1 MSDEMDVRISPT
13 LHPGIAGEI
22 ADYDDDT
29 RPLLGQTETAVDE
42 AFKALQSIHD
52 AKAGAAKNPTLNEY
66 AQLVAVDT
74 HATKV
79 MSKVYGSWSRA
90 VDVLN
95 ANIAKMDKELN
106 APVEQRA
113 TASMASEIRSFFRG
127 LKSDG
132 ARMGALRKAIESGD
146 DVTATAVLGGR
157 PYLSGLS
164 DDLHAEFLH
173 DWHRAQRPVEAK
185 KLAAMRQA
193 ADMLNNRYK
202 LLTKAVTEAVGD
214 IKIYETSKVNG
225 APILVKTITPAQV
238 RKQVKESNEAF
249 AVPV

>member
-1 MSDEMDVRISPT
+1 MSDEMDTRTSPT

-52 AKAGAAKNPTLNEY
+52 AKAGPERNPTWND
-66 AQLVAVDT
+66 AARLVAVDN

-79 MSKVYGSWSRA
+79 MNKVYASWSRA
-90 VDVLN
+90 VDTLN

-113 TASMASEIRSFFRG
+113 TASMASEIRAYFRD
-127 LKSDG
+127 LKPG
-132 ARMGALRKAIESGD
+132 PRMNALRQAIEAGD
-146 DVTATAVLGGR
+146 EVTVTAVLGGR
-157 PYLSGLS
+157 PYLSGLEPE
-164 DDLHAEFLH
+164 LHAEFLH
-173 DWHRAQRPVEAK
+173 DWHKAQRPLEAK

-193 ADMLNNRYK
+193 ADMLNSRYK
-202 LLTKAVTEAVGD
+202 LLTKAVTDAVGD

-225 APILVKTITPAQV
+225 APILVKTITPAMV

-249 AVPV
+249 AIPV

>member
-1 MSDEMDVRISPT
+1 MADEMDIRISPT

-52 AKAGAAKNPTLNEY
+52 AKAGAERNPTWND
-66 AQLVAVDT
+66 AARLVAVDN

-79 MSKVYGSWSRA
+79 MNKVYASWSRA
-90 VDVLN
+90 VDALN

-113 TASMASEIRSFFRG
+113 TASMASEIRAYFRD
-127 LKSDG
+127 LKPG
-132 ARMGALRKAIESGD
+132 PRMNALRQAIEAGD
-146 DVTATAVLGGR
+146 EVTVTAVLGGR
-157 PYLSGLS
+157 PYLSGLEPE
-164 DDLHAEFLH
+164 LHAEFLH
-173 DWHRAQRPVEAK
+173 DWHKAQRPLEAK

-202 LLTKAVTEAVGD
+202 LLTKAVTDAVGD

-249 AVPV
+249 TVPV

>member
-1 MSDEMDVRISPT
+1 MADKIDTRISPT

-29 RPLLGQTETAVDE
+29 RPLLGATETAVDE
-42 AFKALQSIHD
+42 AYQALRSIHD

-79 MSKVYGSWSRA
+79 MSKVYGSWSRT
-90 VDVLN
+90 VDTLN
-95 ANIAKMDKELN
+95 ANITNLEGELN

-113 TASMASEIRSFFRG
+113 TASMASEIRSYFRQLEPG
-127 LKSDG
+127 P
-132 ARMGALRKAIESGD
+132 RMNALRKAIESGD
-146 DVTATAVLGGR
+146 DMTVTAVLGGR
-157 PYLSGLS
+157 PYLSGLEP
-164 DDLHAEFLH
+164 DLHAEFLH
-173 DWHRAQRPVEAK
+173 DWHNAQRPVEAK
-185 KLAAMRQA
+185 KLRAMKAA
-193 ADMLNNRYK
+193 ADLLNNRYK
-202 LLTKAVTEAVGD
+202 LLTKAVIEAVGD
-214 IKIYETSKVNG
+214 IKIYEPSKVNG

-238 RKQVKESNEAF
+238 REQVKASNAAF

>member
-1 MSDEMDVRISPT
+1 MADEIDVRISPT

-22 ADYDDDT
+22 ADYDDET

-79 MSKVYGSWSRA
+79 MNKVYSSWSRA

-95 ANIAKMDKELN
+95 ANITKADAELN

-113 TASMASEIRSFFRG
+113 TAAMASEIRSYFRS
-127 LKSDG
+127 LNDG
-132 ARMGALRKAIESGD
+132 PRMNALRQAIEAGD
-146 DVTATAVLGGR
+146 DVTVTAVLGGR
-157 PYLSGLS
+157 PYLSGLEP
-164 DDLHAEFLH
+164 DLHAEFLR
-173 DWHRAQRPVEAK
+173 DWHKAQRPVEAK
-185 KLAAMRQA
+185 KLGAMRQA

-202 LLTKAVTEAVGD
+202 LLTKAVSDAVGD
-214 IKIYETSKVNG
+214 IKIYEESKVNG
-225 APILVKTITPAQV
+225 APILVKTITPEMV
-238 RKQVKESNEAF
+238 RKQVKESNAAF

>member
-1 MSDEMDVRISPT
+1 MSDEMDTRISPT

-22 ADYDDDT
+22 ADYDEDT

-79 MSKVYGSWSRA
+79 MSKVYASWSRA

-95 ANIAKMDKELN
+95 ANITKLDKELN

-132 ARMGALRKAIESGD
+132 AR
-146 DVTATAVLGGR
+146 
-157 PYLSGLS
+157 
-164 DDLHAEFLH
+164 
-173 DWHRAQRPVEAK
+173 
-185 KLAAMRQA
+185 
-193 ADMLNNRYK
+193 
-202 LLTKAVTEAVGD
+202 
-214 IKIYETSKVNG
+214 IYNV
-225 APILVKTITPAQV
+225 
-238 RKQVKESNEAF
+238 
-249 AVPV
+249 

>member
-1 MSDEMDVRISPT
+1 MSDEMDTRISPT

-52 AKAGAAKNPTLNEY
+52 AKAGAAKNPTLNEF

-79 MSKVYGSWSRA
+79 MGKVYNSWSRA

-113 TASMASEIRSFFRG
+113 TAMMASEIRAYFRG
-127 LKSDG
+127 LPNDG

-146 DVTATAVLGGR
+146 EVTATAVLGGR
-157 PYLSGLS
+157 PYLSGFEP
-164 DDLHAEFLH
+164 DLHAEFLH
-173 DWHRAQRPVEAK
+173 DWHKAQRPVEAK

-202 LLTKAVTEAVGD
+202 LLTKAVADAVGD
-214 IKIYETSKVNG
+214 IKIYEESKVNG
-225 APILVKTITPAQV
+225 APILVRTITPAQV

>member
-1 MSDEMDVRISPT
+1 MSDQIDTRISPT

-29 RPLLGQTETAVDE
+29 RPLLGATETVVHE
-42 AFKALQSIHD
+42 AYQALQSIHD

-66 AQLVAVDT
+66 AQLVAFDT

-79 MSKVYGSWSRA
+79 MNKVYGSWSRT
-90 VDVLN
+90 VDTLN
-95 ANIAKMDKELN
+95 ANITKLEGELN

-113 TASMASEIRSFFRG
+113 TQSMASEIRAHFKG
-127 LKSDG
+127 LKTDG
-132 ARMGALRKAIESGD
+132 ERMGALRKAIENGD
-146 DVTATAVLGGR
+146 AVTVTAVLGGR
-157 PYLSGLS
+157 PYLSGLEP
-164 DDLHAEFLH
+164 DLHAEFLH
-173 DWHRAQRPVEAK
+173 DWHNAQRPVEAK
-185 KLAAMRQA
+185 KLRAMKAA
-193 ADMLNNRYK
+193 ADLLNNRYK

-214 IKIYETSKVNG
+214 IKIYEPSKVNG

-238 RKQVKESNEAF
+238 REQVKASNAAF

>member
-1 MSDEMDVRISPT
+1 MADEIDVRISPT

-52 AKAGAAKNPTLNEY
+52 AKVGAEKNPTFNDAARLI
-66 AQLVAVDT
+66 AVDT

-79 MSKVYGSWSRA
+79 MSKVYASWSRT
-90 VDVLN
+90 VDTLN
-95 ANIAKMDKELN
+95 ANITKLDKELN

-113 TASMASEIRSFFRG
+113 TASMASEIRAYFRD
-127 LKSDG
+127 LKPG
-132 ARMGALRKAIESGD
+132 PRMNALRQAIEAGD
-146 DVTATAVLGGR
+146 EVTVTAVLGGR
-157 PYLSGLS
+157 PYLSGLEPE
-164 DDLHAEFLH
+164 LHAEFLR
-173 DWHRAQRPVEAK
+173 DWHAAQRPVEAK
-185 KLAAMRQA
+185 KLRAMTAA

-214 IKIYETSKVNG
+214 IKIYEPSKVNG
-225 APILVKTITPAQV
+225 APVLVKTITPAQI

>member
-1 MSDEMDVRISPT
+1 MSDEMDTRISPT

-29 RPLLGQTETAVDE
+29 RPLLGGTETAVDE

-79 MSKVYGSWSRA
+79 MSKVYASWSRE
-90 VDVLN
+90 VDKLN
-95 ANIAKMDKELN
+95 ANITKLDKELN

-113 TASMASEIRSFFRG
+113 TASMASEIRAYFRD
-127 LKSDG
+127 LKPG
-132 ARMGALRKAIESGD
+132 PRMNALRQAIEAGD
-146 DVTATAVLGGR
+146 EVTVTAVLGGR
-157 PYLSGLS
+157 PYLSGLEPE
-164 DDLHAEFLH
+164 LHAEFLH
-173 DWHRAQRPVEAK
+173 DWHKAQRPLEAK

-193 ADMLNNRYK
+193 AEMLNNRYK
-202 LLTKAVTEAVGD
+202 LLTKAVTDAVGD

>member
-1 MSDEMDVRISPT
+1 MSESIDTRISPT

-29 RPLLGQTETAVDE
+29 RPLLGATETAVDE
-42 AFKALQSIHD
+42 AYQALRSIHD

-79 MSKVYGSWSRA
+79 MSKVYGSWSRT
-90 VDVLN
+90 VDTLN
-95 ANIAKMDKELN
+95 ANITKLEGELN

-113 TASMASEIRSFFRG
+113 TASMASEIRSYFRSLDPG
-127 LKSDG
+127 P
-132 ARMGALRKAIESGD
+132 RMSALRQAIEAGD
-146 DVTATAVLGGR
+146 DTTVTAVLGGR
-157 PYLSGLS
+157 PYLSGLAP
-164 DDLHAEFLH
+164 DLHAEFLH
-173 DWHRAQRPVEAK
+173 DWHNAQRPIDAK
-185 KLAAMRQA
+185 KLRALKAA
-193 ADMLNNRYK
+193 ADLLNNRYK

-214 IKIYETSKVNG
+214 IKIYEPSKVNG

-238 RKQVKESNEAF
+238 REQVKASNAAF

>member
-1 MSDEMDVRISPT
+1 MSDEMDIRISPT

-22 ADYDDDT
+22 VDYDDDT

-52 AKAGAAKNPTLNEY
+52 AKAGAAKNPTFNEY

-79 MSKVYGSWSRA
+79 MNKVYASWSRA
-90 VDVLN
+90 VDTLN

-113 TASMASEIRSFFRG
+113 TASMASEIRAYFRD
-127 LKSDG
+127 LKPG
-132 ARMGALRKAIESGD
+132 PRMNALRQAIEAGD
-146 DVTATAVLGGR
+146 EVTVTAVLGGR
-157 PYLSGLS
+157 PYLSGLEPE
-164 DDLHAEFLH
+164 LHAEFLH
-173 DWHRAQRPVEAK
+173 DWHKAQRPLEAK

-202 LLTKAVTEAVGD
+202 LLTKAVSDAVGD

>member
-1 MSDEMDVRISPT
+1 MSDQIDTRISPT

-29 RPLLGQTETAVDE
+29 RPLLGATETAVDE
-42 AFKALQSIHD
+42 AYQALRSIHD

-90 VDVLN
+90 IDTLN
-95 ANIAKMDKELN
+95 ANIVKLDAELN

-113 TASMASEIRSFFRG
+113 TASMASEIRSYFRG
-127 LKSDG
+127 LEPG
-132 ARMGALRKAIESGD
+132 PRMNALRKAIESGD
-146 DVTATAVLGGR
+146 DMTVTAVLGGR
-157 PYLSGLS
+157 PYLSGLEP
-164 DDLHAEFLH
+164 DLHAEFLH
-173 DWHRAQRPVEAK
+173 DWHNAQRPVEAK
-185 KLAAMRQA
+185 KLRAMKAA

-202 LLTKAVTEAVGD
+202 LLSKAVTEAVGD
-214 IKIYETSKVNG
+214 IKIYEPSKVNG

-238 RKQVKESNEAF
+238 REQVKASNAAF

>member
-1 MSDEMDVRISPT
+1 MPEEMDTRISPT

-52 AKAGAAKNPTLNEY
+52 AKAGAEKNPTFNDAARLI
-66 AQLVAVDT
+66 AVDT

-79 MSKVYGSWSRA
+79 MNKVYASWSRA
-90 VDVLN
+90 VDTLN
-95 ANIAKMDKELN
+95 ANIAKLDKELN

-113 TASMASEIRSFFRG
+113 TASMASEIRAYFRG
-127 LKSDG
+127 LEQG
-132 ARMGALRKAIESGD
+132 PRMNALRKAIEAGD
-146 DVTATAVLGGR
+146 EITVTAVLGGR
-157 PYLSGLS
+157 PYLSGL
-164 DDLHAEFLH
+164 DPDLHAEYLR
-173 DWHRAQRPVEAK
+173 DWHNAQRPVEAK
-185 KLAAMRQA
+185 KLRAMTAA

-202 LLTKAVTEAVGD
+202 LLTKAVTDAVGD
-214 IKIYETSKVNG
+214 IKIYETAADGKRQ
-225 APILVKTITPAQV
+225 ILVKTITPAQV
-238 RKQVKESNEAF
+238 RAQVKASNEAF

>member
-1 MSDEMDVRISPT
+1 MSDDIDVRISPT
-13 LHPGIAGEI
+13 LHPGIAGDI

-52 AKAGAAKNPTLNEY
+52 AKAAAATNPTWNEY
-66 AQLVAVDT
+66 EQLVQVDT
-74 HATKV
+74 HATKL

-113 TASMASEIRSFFRG
+113 TAAMASEIRTYFRE
-127 LKSDG
+127 LKPG
-132 ARMGALRKAIESGD
+132 PRMNALRQAIEAGD
-146 DVTATAVLGGR
+146 EVTATAVLGGR
-157 PYLSGLS
+157 PYLSGL
-164 DDLHAEFLH
+164 DPELHAEFLH
-173 DWHRAQRPVEAK
+173 DWHKAQRPVEAK
-185 KLAAMRQA
+185 KLGAMRQA

-202 LLTKAVTEAVGD
+202 LLTKAVGDAVGD
-214 IKIYETSKVNG
+214 IKIYEPSKVNG
-225 APILVKTITPAQV
+225 APVLVRTITPKQV
-238 RKQVKESNEAF
+238 REQVKAANKPF

>member
-1 MSDEMDVRISPT
+1 MADEMDIRISPT

-52 AKAGAAKNPTLNEY
+52 AKAGAERNPTWND
-66 AQLVAVDT
+66 AARLVAVDN

-79 MSKVYGSWSRA
+79 MNKVYASWSRA
-90 VDVLN
+90 VDTLN

-113 TASMASEIRSFFRG
+113 TASMASEIRAYFRD
-127 LKSDG
+127 LKPG
-132 ARMGALRKAIESGD
+132 PRMNALRQAIEAGD
-146 DVTATAVLGGR
+146 EVTVTAVLGGR
-157 PYLSGLS
+157 PYLSGLEP
-164 DDLHAEFLH
+164 DLHAEFLH
-173 DWHRAQRPVEAK
+173 DWHKAQRPLEAK

-193 ADMLNNRYK
+193 ADMLNSRYK
-202 LLTKAVTEAVGD
+202 LLTKAVTDAVGD

-225 APILVKTITPAQV
+225 APILVKTITPAMV

-249 AVPV
+249 AIPV

>member
-1 MSDEMDVRISPT
+1 MSDEVDIRISPT
-13 LHPGIAGEI
+13 LHPGIAGEV
-22 ADYDDDT
+22 ADYDEDT

-79 MSKVYGSWSRA
+79 MDKVYGSWSRA

-113 TASMASEIRSFFRG
+113 TAAMASEIRTYFRG
-127 LKSDG
+127 LKDG
-132 ARMGALRKAIESGD
+132 PRMNALRQAIESGD
-146 DVTATAVLGGR
+146 EVTATAVLGGR
-157 PYLSGLS
+157 PYLSGL
-164 DDLHAEFLH
+164 DPDLHAEFLH
-173 DWHRAQRPVEAK
+173 DWHKAQRPVEAK
-185 KLAAMRQA
+185 KLGAMRQA
-193 ADMLNNRYK
+193 ADMLNDRYK
-202 LLTKAVTEAVGD
+202 LLTKAVADAVGD
-214 IKIYETSKVNG
+214 IKIYEPSKVNG
-225 APILVKTITPAQV
+225 APILVKTITPSMV
-238 RKQVKESNEAF
+238 RKQVKESNAAF

>member
-79 MSKVYGSWSRA
+79 MSKVYASWSRT
-90 VDVLN
+90 VDTLN
-95 ANIAKMDKELN
+95 ANIAKLDKELN

-146 DVTATAVLGGR
+146 DVTVTAILGGR

-164 DDLHAEFLH
+164 DELHAEFLH
-173 DWHRAQRPVEAK
+173 DWHRAQRPLEAK

-202 LLTKAVTEAVGD
+202 LLTRAVTEAVGD

-225 APILVKTITPAQV
+225 APILVKTITPAEV

>member
-1 MSDEMDVRISPT
+1 MADEVDTRISPT

-22 ADYDDDT
+22 ADYDDET
-29 RPLLGQTETAVDE
+29 RPLLGATETAVSE
-42 AFKALQSIHD
+42 AYQALQSIHD
-52 AKAGAAKNPTLNEY
+52 AKAGATKNPTLNEY

-90 VDVLN
+90 VDTLN
-95 ANIAKMDKELN
+95 ANIATMEKDLN

-113 TASMASEIRSFFRG
+113 TAAMASEIRSYFRQLEPG
-127 LKSDG
+127 P
-132 ARMGALRKAIESGD
+132 RMNALRQAIESGD
-146 DVTATAVLGGR
+146 EITVTAVLGGR
-157 PYLSGLS
+157 SYLSGLEP
-164 DDLHAEFLH
+164 DLHAEYLR
-173 DWHRAQRPVEAK
+173 DWHNAQRPLEAK
-185 KLAAMRQA
+185 KVRAMKAA

-202 LLTKAVTEAVGD
+202 LLTKAVTDAVGD

-225 APILVKTITPAQV
+225 APLLVKTITPAQV
-238 RKQVKESNEAF
+238 REQVKASNAAF

>member
-1 MSDEMDVRISPT
+1 MADEMDTRISPT

-52 AKAGAAKNPTLNEY
+52 AKAGAERNPTWND
-66 AQLVAVDT
+66 AARLVAVDN

-79 MSKVYGSWSRA
+79 MNKVYASWSRA
-90 VDVLN
+90 VDTLN

-113 TASMASEIRSFFRG
+113 TASMASEIRAYFRD
-127 LKSDG
+127 LKPG
-132 ARMGALRKAIESGD
+132 PRMNALRQAIEAGD
-146 DVTATAVLGGR
+146 DMAVTAVLGGR
-157 PYLSGLS
+157 PYLSGLEPE
-164 DDLHAEFLH
+164 LHAEFLH
-173 DWHRAQRPVEAK
+173 DWHKAQRPLEAK

-202 LLTKAVTEAVGD
+202 LLTKAVSDAVGD

-225 APILVKTITPAQV
+225 APILVKTITPAMV

-249 AVPV
+249 AIPV

>member
-1 MSDEMDVRISPT
+1 MSDNVDIRISPT

-22 ADYDDDT
+22 PDFDDET
-29 RPLLGQTETAVDE
+29 RPLLGQTETVVDE

-52 AKAGAAKNPTLNEY
+52 AKAGAEKNPTWNDAARLI
-66 AQLVAVDT
+66 AVDN

-95 ANIAKMDKELN
+95 NNIATMEKELN

-113 TASMASEIRSFFRG
+113 TASMASEIRSYFRG
-127 LKSDG
+127 LEPG
-132 ARMGALRKAIESGD
+132 PRMNALRKAIEAGD
-146 DVTATAVLGGR
+146 EITATAVLGGR
-157 PYLSGLS
+157 PYLSGL
-164 DDLHAEFLH
+164 DPDLHAEFLR
-173 DWHRAQRPVEAK
+173 DWHNAQRPLEAK
-185 KLAAMRQA
+185 KVRAMKAA

-202 LLTKAVTEAVGD
+202 LLTKAVTDAVGD
-214 IKIYETSKVNG
+214 IKIYEESKVNG

-238 RKQVKESNEAF
+238 RAQVKASNEAF

>member
-1 MSDEMDVRISPT
+1 MSDEMDIRISPT

-29 RPLLGQTETAVDE
+29 RPLLGQSETAVDE

-52 AKAGAAKNPTLNEY
+52 AKAGAERNPTWND
-66 AQLVAVDT
+66 AARLVAVDN

-79 MSKVYGSWSRA
+79 MNKVYASWSRA
-90 VDVLN
+90 VDTLN

-113 TASMASEIRSFFRG
+113 TASMASEIRAYFRD
-127 LKSDG
+127 LKPG
-132 ARMGALRKAIESGD
+132 PRMNALRQAIEAGD
-146 DVTATAVLGGR
+146 EVTVTAVLGGR
-157 PYLSGLS
+157 PYLSGLEPE
-164 DDLHAEFLH
+164 LHAEFLH
-173 DWHRAQRPVEAK
+173 DWHKAQRPLEAK

-202 LLTKAVTEAVGD
+202 LLTKAVTDAVGD

-225 APILVKTITPAQV
+225 APILVKTITPAMV

-249 AVPV
+249 AIPV